1 LKTLSMHVHRNA
13 KPLLAMAAGAQA
25 AMRTAQ
31 GAGTAA
37 ERGMLHLSFD
47 HPIIRNAL
55 SDLIL

>member
-1 LKTLSMHVHRNA
+1 MHVHRNA